1 VGESVR
7 RGAVLAVA
15 LLAGLGWFWL
25 YPLQPPTALER
36 VLVEAFL
43 LAAILVAYGFMRR
56 LRNGFV
62 DVGLELLSLALF
74 LDFLDEFSGDTD
86 LYNAPVE
93 NVLKILGFA
102 LVLPGVW
109 LVQRRRQREIEQLRL
124 TTDLL
129 RESEERFRRLA
140 ENASDVVFR
149 HRVRPDPGFEYV
161 SPAVE
166 NVLGYTPAELY
177 ADPELVEKVV
187 DPADMARLVAL
198 GDSATLLRAPHL
210 ARLYR
215 RDGRVAWI
223 ELRLTPVYDRSGAF
237 VAVEGIARDVTESRE
252 TDEQLRRAQRL
263 ETAGRLASQV
273 AHDFNNLLGP
283 LVAYPELIL
292 DVLPDGH
299 PARPLCE
306 QMLRSAEQMASIN
319 QNLLAL
325 GRRGHVD
332 QRPLDLNRLAVEA
345 LEGLL
350 APPTLTIERRLDPEL
365 LPISGS
371 AAQLTRV
378 LANLLTNA
386 RDAMADRGTLTVAT
400 ASVYVDRPVGGYNRV
415 EIGEYARV
423 DVSDSGPGIDPAI
436 RDRIFD
442 AFFTTKQGAGLRGSG
457 LGLSIVQAIVDDHRG
472 YVDVRSEPGR
482 GAVFSVY
489 LPVTRDAIDE
499 KLDESLPIGHE
510 RVLVV
515 DDDPMQREVALR
527 LLERLGYTA
536 SAAASGEAAVA
547 RLRDEQFDLLVLDM
561 VMPPGID
568 GADTYRRAAELRPGI
583 RAVVVSGFA
592 ESDRVRQAQELGAGA
607 YVRKPVTLSQL
618 AHAVRAEL
626 DRD

>member
-1 VGESVR
+1 VR
-7 RGAVLAVA
+7 RGAVLAAA

-25 YPLQPPTALER
+25 YPLQPPTSVER
-36 VLVEAFL
+36 VVVEGFL

-56 LRNGFV
+56 LRNGFL
-62 DVGLELLSLALF
+62 DVGLELLSMALF

-86 LYNAPVE
+86 LYNAPIE

-109 LVQRRRQREIEQLRL
+109 LIQRRRQREIEELRL

-140 ENASDVVFR
+140 ENASDIIFR
-149 HRVRPDPGFEYV
+149 HRIRPDPGFEYV
-161 SPAVE
+161 SPAVQD
-166 NVLGYTPAELY
+166 VLGYTPAELY
-177 ADPELVEKVV
+177 ADPELVEKLV

-198 GDSATLLRAPHL
+198 GDSATLLRAPHV
-210 ARLYR
+210 ARVGR
-215 RDGRVAWI
+215 RDGRAAWI

-292 DVLPDGH
+292 DALPDGH

-332 QRPLDLNRLAVEA
+332 QRPLDLNRLAAES
-345 LEGLL
+345 LDGLL
-350 APPTLTIERRLDPEL
+350 APPTLTVERRLDPEL

-378 LANLLTNA
+378 FSNLLTNA
-386 RDAMADRGTLTVAT
+386 RDAMADRGTLTVT
-400 ASVYVDRPVGGYNRV
+400 TRSVYVDRPVGGYNRV
-415 EIGEYARV
+415 EIGEYARI
-423 DVSDSGPGIDPAI
+423 DVADSGPGIDPAI

-457 LGLSIVQAIVDDHRG
+457 LGLSIVQAVIDDHRG

-489 LPVTRDAIDE
+489 LPVTRDAIEE
-499 KLDESLPIGHE
+499 KLDESLPTGRE
-510 RVLVV
+510 RVLVI

-536 SAAASGEAAVA
+536 KATGSGEAAVE

-568 GADTYRRAAELRPGI
+568 GAETYRRAAELRPGI

-592 ESDRVRQAQELGAGA
+592 EGDRVREAQELGAGA

-626 DRD
+626 DRA

>member
-263 ETAGRLASQV
+263 ETAVRLASQV

-499 KLDESLPIGHE
+499 KLDESLPVGHE

>member
-1 VGESVR
+1 VR
-7 RGAVLAVA
+7 RGAVLAAA

-25 YPLQPPTALER
+25 YPLQPPTSVER
-36 VLVEAFL
+36 VLVEGFL

-56 LRNGFV
+56 LRNGFL
-62 DVGLELLSLALF
+62 DVGLELLSMALF

-86 LYNAPVE
+86 LYNAPIE

-109 LVQRRRQREIEQLRL
+109 LIQRRRQREIEELRL

-140 ENASDVVFR
+140 ENASDIIFR
-149 HRVRPDPGFEYV
+149 HRIRPDPGFEYV
-161 SPAVE
+161 SPAVQD
-166 NVLGYTPAELY
+166 VLGYTPAELY
-177 ADPELVEKVV
+177 ADPELVEKLV

-198 GDSATLLRAPHL
+198 GDSATLLRAPHV
-210 ARLYR
+210 ARVGR
-215 RDGRVAWI
+215 RDGRAAWI

-332 QRPLDLNRLAVEA
+332 QRPLDLNRLAAES
-345 LEGLL
+345 LDGLL
-350 APPTLTIERRLDPEL
+350 APPTLTVERRLDPEL

-378 LANLLTNA
+378 FSNLLTNA
-386 RDAMADRGTLTVAT
+386 RDAMADRGTLTVT
-400 ASVYVDRPVGGYNRV
+400 TRSVYVDRPVGGYNRV
-415 EIGEYARV
+415 EIGEYARI
-423 DVSDSGPGIDPAI
+423 DVADSGPGIDPAI

-457 LGLSIVQAIVDDHRG
+457 LGLSIVQAVIDDHRG

-489 LPVTRDAIDE
+489 LPVTRDAIEE
-499 KLDESLPIGHE
+499 KLDESLPTGRE
-510 RVLVV
+510 RVLVI

-536 SAAASGEAAVA
+536 KATGSGEAAVE

-568 GADTYRRAAELRPGI
+568 GAETYRRAAELRPGI

-592 ESDRVRQAQELGAGA
+592 EGDRVREAQELGAGT

-626 DRD
+626 DRA